1 MKQAKKRKT
10 SRLTQRQWLN
20 VMIIVISA
28 MFLLMVVIGKIM
40 NPDEPSPEKVKDSY
54 HLERLDFGSVQIQLV
69 EQQWRAQ
76 GITLNPQQAA
86 KTAQRWQRLLTSPVE
101 AKLNLPSQGKTV
113 LLYIHGIKQPIIC
126 KIGLIDQHMI
136 ISFIESG
143 HQFKIPEAEMSLYYP
158 EPN

>member
-1 MKQAKKRKT
+1 MKQTKNRKT

-40 NPDEPSPEKVKDSY
+40 NPAEPSPDNVRDSY

-76 GITLNPQQAA
+76 GIALNPQQAA
-86 KTAQRWQRLLTSPVE
+86 KIAQRWQKLLTSPVE
-101 AKLNLPSQGKTV
+101 AKLNLPSRGKTV
-113 LLYIHGIKQPIIC
+113 LLYLNGIRQPIIC
-126 KIGLIDQHMI
+126 KIGVIDQHMI
-136 ISFIESG
+136 ISFIDSG
-143 HQFKIPEAEMSLYYP
+143 HQFKMPETEISLYYP
-158 EPN
+158 ELN